1 MSHNDLSIRSRTA
14 RRALALAPAGLFI
27 AAALSPVAAAQAT
40 FSNGVLTLIGGNAD
54 DDITIHVGTQPG
66 RVEVSGIQGGGT
78 VSGVRAIFAS
88 LGAGQDKIQVL
99 GSATYLPRL
108 DFDFGTG
115 LADAKIDFV
124 FRSVPQPV
132 QSAGIR
138 IRTGDQEDVVN
149 VTLKTAPGQTNV
161 FLDLFLGNGTN
172 DVSVLVEPEN
182 AAAAVRAR
190 ATVYGG
196 TGIDKVLLDVGGDT
210 PEAAA
215 VLFGDLGAGEDE
227 ALVVLETSSG
237 GANSF
242 FGDLFLGTGDDKF
255 ILNGSNGGVD
265 IAGRVLAGDGL
276 DTLEVVSNRGFSGG
290 LLLDAGE
297 GNDSVKLISSLPNAS
312 ASRIL
317 AGGGDDNVEVL
328 RGSGTDQ
335 TPTTSDG
342 GPGFDVFTGIGAV
355 TNFEVVN
362 R

>member
-1 MSHNDLSIRSRTA
+1 MSHVLSVRSRA
-14 RRALALAPAGLFI
+14 VRRVVAFAPAGLLF
-27 AAALSPVAAAQAT
+27 AGALSPAAAAQAT
-40 FSNGVLTLIGGNAD
+40 FSSGVLTLIGGSAD
-54 DDITIHVGTQPG
+54 DDITIHVGPQPG

-78 VSGVRAIFAS
+78 VTGVRAIVAS
-88 LGAGQDKIQVL
+88 LGAGQDKLQVL
-99 GSATYLPRL
+99 GSATFLPRL
-108 DFDFGTG
+108 DLDFGSG

-124 FRSVPQPV
+124 FRPVVVPV
-132 QSAGIR
+132 VSAGIR
-138 IRTGDQEDVVN
+138 IRTSDQQDVVN

-161 FLDLFLGNGTN
+161 LLDLSLGNGTN

-190 ATVYGG
+190 VTVNGG

-210 PEAAA
+210 PEAVAE
-215 VLFGDLGAGEDE
+215 LFGNLGAGEDE
-227 ALVVLETSSG
+227 ANVVLETSSG
-237 GANSF
+237 GANRY
-242 FGDLFLGTGDDKF
+242 FGDLILGTGNDKF
-255 ILNGSNGGVD
+255 LLNGSNGGVD

-297 GNDSVKLISSLPNAS
+297 GNDSVKLISALPNAS

-328 RGSGTDQ
+328 RGSGTAQ

-342 GPGFDVFTGIGAV
+342 GPGFDVFTGIGRA

-362 R
+362 P